1 MVPKSART
9 VALAQHGR
17 TVSKTRASEVRASR
31 PGANKARVRDDALP
45 RALPGARP
53 RALGKARHRALPGAR
68 PKRRVVRRRTGQSDV
83 MHRVEPRPMLVRR
96 VRAPE
101 NLVRLAVLH
110 RTRRLA
116 IRLQT
121 PVALGDNPM
130 GSVPTSSVPT
140 SDVPGM
146 CPGSSDQPS
155 GGGLRNSRE
164 VGASHHAKM
173 LCACANLVPTAA

>member
-17 TVSKTRASEVRASR
+17 TVSRMRSVEACASR
-31 PGANKARVRDDALP
+31 PGANKARVRGDALP

-53 RALGKARHRALPGAR
+53 RALGKARHRALPGTR
-68 PKRRVVRRRTGQSDV
+68 PKRRVVRRRTGQGDV
-83 MHRVEPRPMLVRR
+83 MHRVEPRPMLVRH

-101 NLVRLAVLH
+101 HLVRLAVLH

-130 GSVPTSSVPT
+130 GSVPTSN
-140 SDVPGM
+140 VPGM
-146 CPGSSDQPS
+146 RPGSSDQPG

-164 VGASHHAKM
+164 VGASHRAKM

>member
-31 PGANKARVRDDALP
+31 PGASRPGVRDGALP
-45 RALPGARP
+45 KALPGARP

-130 GSVPTSSVPT
+130 GNVPT

-146 CPGSSDQPS
+146 RPGSSDQP
-155 GGGLRNSRE
+155 GGGGPRNSRE
-164 VGASHHAKM
+164 VGASHRAKM